1 MEPAADS
8 IGPFQIRGQLGR
20 GAMAVVWRA
29 YDPSLDREVAIKEP
43 RLPDG
48 SSAAARADFGAR
60 FVREA
65 RVAARLNHPGIVA
78 IHSAAIYGERPV
90 IVMELVDGRTLR
102 EVLAGGA
109 LTARQAYA
117 LLDQL
122 LAAAGHAHERGVIH
136 RDLKPDNVFVA
147 RDGTVK
153 LADFGIA
160 QLAQGGPALTR
171 AGTLIGTPAYM
182 APEQIRGKAVD
193 ARCDVFALGVIA
205 YECLAGENPFGS
217 ETSTHYATIIHR
229 IMSEPTPP
237 LTVGDEL
244 AGPLASVITTA
255 LAKERERR
263 YESAAAMLAA
273 WRAAFSAPIDTKA
286 ELAELGGGAPAHAA
300 AVPNLPEKTLAWG
313 TPTGVPVATPPPKVG
328 RSTPSGT
335 SPPQRP
341 KRRPLTASG
350 VALDPSAPAQCPACH
365 IELTQGE
372 RFCRNC
378 GRLIKRA
385 SHQ

>member
-1 MEPAADS
+1 
-8 IGPFQIRGQLGR
+8 
-20 GAMAVVWRA
+20 MAVVWRA

-48 SSAAARADFGAR
+48 SSAAAQAEFSAR

-65 RVAARLNHPGIVA
+65 RAAARLNHPGIVA
-78 IHSAAIYGERPV
+78 VHSAAVYDERAV
-90 IVMELVDGRTLR
+90 IVMELVEGRTLR
-102 EVLAGGA
+102 EVLAVSA
-109 LTARQAYA
+109 LTTRQAYA

-122 LAAAGHAHERGVIH
+122 LAAVGHAHERGVIH

-160 QLAQGGPALTR
+160 QLTQGGPALTR
-171 AGTLIGTPAYM
+171 VGTLVGTPAYM
-182 APEQIRGKAVD
+182 APEQIRGDTVD

-229 IMSEPTPP
+229 IMNEPTPP
-237 LTVGDEL
+237 LTASDAL
-244 AGPLASVITTA
+244 AGPLASVITKA

-286 ELAELGGGAPAHAA
+286 ELAELGGGGPARAA
-300 AVPNLPEKTLAWG
+300 AAPSLPEKTLAWG
-313 TPTGVPVATPPPKVG
+313 TPTGTSVATPPQTADH
-328 RSTPSGT
+328 RTPSG
-335 SPPQRP
+335 SAPPPRP

-350 VALDPSAPAQCPACH
+350 VALDPSSPAQCPACH